1 MDRHLFVA
9 APWDEADND
18 SPTLSV
24 YFDITTGHYECFID
38 RKLAGVIKSNDN
50 KEWVDADSGSP
61 TDLSRRAGSLIE
73 KRNAE

>member
-9 APWDEADND
+9 APLDEADKD

-24 YFDITTGHYECFID
+24 YFDIATGHYECFLD
-38 RKLAGVIKSNDN
+38 RKLAGVIKSDHN
-50 KEWVDADSGSP
+50 KEWVDAETGEP
-61 TDLSRRAGSLIE
+61 TDLSRRAGLLIE